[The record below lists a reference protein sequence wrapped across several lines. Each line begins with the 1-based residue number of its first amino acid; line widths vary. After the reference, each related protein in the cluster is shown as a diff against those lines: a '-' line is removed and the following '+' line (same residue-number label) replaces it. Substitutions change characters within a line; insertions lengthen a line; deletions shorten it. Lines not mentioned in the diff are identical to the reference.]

1 MPGLRLVNLVKRF
14 GQTTAV
20 DHINLEIEDG
30 EILTLLGPSG
40 CGKTTT
46 LRCIAGFLIPDAG
59 EIYLGE
65 RQMTNLPPEK
75 RGIGFVFQNYALWPH
90 MTVYDNLGFGLRLRR
105 ISRTEIKT
113 RIDEALAL
121 VRLSGFAD
129 RYPRQLSGGQQQRIA
144 LARALVIEPGVLL
157 LDEPLSNLDAQL
169 REEMRFEIRELQK
182 KLGIT
187 AVYVT
192 HDQAEALALSDRI
205 AVMNRGVMT
214 QIGTPE
220 QIYNQPS
227 NRFVAG
233 FIGLSSF
240 VEGTVTEFNQATGYA
255 VVTTSDQVKICV
267 PGDKLSLDQKITMAI
282 RPEHI
287 TLKNDSSVHV
297 PEHVN
302 LLQGRIIRAAY
313 LGDVID
319 YRIGIGDW
327 VLRVHT
333 ATDKILRPQE
343 QVQLIIPPE
352 QITLIPETS

>member
-1 MPGLRLVNLVKRF
+1 MPGLRLENLVKQF
-14 GQTTAV
+14 GRTIAV
-20 DHINLEIEDG
+20 DGINLDIKDG

-46 LRCIAGFLIPDAG
+46 LRCIAGFIIPNDG

-65 RQMTNLPPEK
+65 RRVTNLPPDK
-75 RGIGFVFQNYALWPH
+75 RDIGFVFQNYALWPH
-90 MTVYDNLGFGLRLRR
+90 MTVYDNLAFGLRLRR
-105 ISRTEIKT
+105 VAKSEIKT
-113 RIDEALAL
+113 RVDKALEM
-121 VRLSGFAD
+121 VRLSGFAE

-144 LARALVIEPGVLL
+144 LARALVIEPTVLL

-182 KLGIT
+182 SLGIT

-205 AVMNRGVMT
+205 AVMNKGVIT
-214 QIGTPE
+214 QMGTPS

-240 VEGTVTEFNQATGYA
+240 VEGTVTHLNGDTAYA
-255 VVTTSDQVKICV
+255 VVTTTDQVKIRV
-267 PGDKLSLDQKITMAI
+267 PRSDLTPNQKVTMAI
-282 RPEHI
+282 RPEYI
-287 TLKNDSSVHV
+287 TVKTEAARPV
-297 PEHVN
+297 PEQAN
-302 LLQGRIIRAAY
+302 LLEGEVIRAAY

-319 YRIGIGDW
+319 YRIGLGQWI
-327 VLRVHT
+327 LRVNT
-333 ATDKILRPQE
+333 PAE
-343 QVQLIIPPE
+343 QVLHPGEKVQLIIPPE
-352 QITLIPETS
+352 RVTIIPEQD